1 MRARAPSVDS
11 FIGRGGRRRRQL
23 IVLSG
28 EEGEHS
34 QLVVLSGGLFL
45 LSPCVMNQGSEE
57 SRLKMWLLMPRKR
70 AFFECF
76 PYVCP
81 EPVLVKR

>member
-1 MRARAPSVDS
+1 VRREEEEAVDS
-11 FIGRGGRRRRQL
+11 FIGRGGRAQSVGSL
-23 IVLSG
+23 IGWV
-28 EEGEHS
+28 
-34 QLVVLSGGLFL
+34 FL